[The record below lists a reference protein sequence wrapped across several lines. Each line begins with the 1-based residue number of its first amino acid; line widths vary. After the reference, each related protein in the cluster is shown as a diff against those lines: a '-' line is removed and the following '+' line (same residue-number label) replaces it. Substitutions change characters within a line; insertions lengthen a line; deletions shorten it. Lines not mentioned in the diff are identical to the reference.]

1 MAGVQG
7 ILPLVLKSEWF
18 SLASQVL
25 YQVMGQFSVVVRS
38 TDLGT

>member
-1 MAGVQG
+1 MARVQG

-25 YQVMGQFSVVVRS
+25 YHVMGHVSCHGAVQC
-38 TDLGT
+38 GG